1 MICRVNRHSLANAA
15 RKPYG
20 PAKLRQSA
28 LQGQDNAIVDDEKS
42 AEQSGQIEALVATP
56 DLADALESEQF
67 RRFLDQVPIAIIVS
81 QMGAKERIVYVNP
94 EFERVSGQSA
104 ASLEGKPWSALQC
117 PSCQADSDLVLGHAI
132 AEGSDFLG
140 TFLLSGEDKEE
151 QRVDA
156 YSNLI
161 ENEEGVPAFRF
172 AALVRVGL
180 HKQEE
185 RDELEK
191 RIREKD
197 ALLMEVQHRVKNNLQ
212 MITALMRIEA
222 RNAQGLIDTMPFQRL
237 AGRIEAIKILYA
249 LLDPSSEGEVD
260 LGVYLSDVAAAVLHA
275 HAVEGVRLE
284 LKVDAVNVAM
294 PAGLVVNELLTNALK
309 HAFAGRRGGTITLE
323 SVSDGNGCRV
333 TIADN
338 GVGLPE
344 GVEWPKRG
352 KLSALIVQS
361 LRENAKAQVQVAS
374 VPGQGMRVTL
384 VFTRAAAAQQPA
396 P

>member
-1 MICRVNRHSLANAA
+1 M
-15 RKPYG
+15 
-20 PAKLRQSA
+20 
-28 LQGQDNAIVDDEKS
+28 DEDRS
-42 AEQSGQIEALVATP
+42 AEQPSQIEALVATP

-81 QMGAKERIVYVNP
+81 QMDVKERIVYVNP
-94 EFERVSGQSA
+94 EFERVTGQVA
-104 ASLEGKPWSALQC
+104 ATLEGKPWSVLQA
-117 PSCQADSDLVLGHAI
+117 SSADRTSSLDLGRAI

-140 TFLLSGEDKEE
+140 TFFVTAEGGNEE
-151 QRVDA
+151 HVDA
-156 YSNLI
+156 YSNII
-161 ENEEGVPAFRF
+161 EDEHGVPAYRF
-172 AALVRVGL
+172 AALVKVSL

-185 RDELEK
+185 RDELQK
-191 RIREKD
+191 RLREKD
-197 ALLMEVQHRVKNNLQ
+197 ALLLEVQHRVKNNLQ

-222 RNAQGLIDTMPFQRL
+222 RNADGLIDTVPFQRL

-249 LLDPSSEGEVD
+249 LLIPSEKADEVD
-260 LGVYLSDVAAAVLHA
+260 LGVYLSDVAAAVMHA

-284 LKVDAVNVAM
+284 LKVDAYPVSVNVAM

-309 HAFAGRRGGTITLE
+309 HAFVGRSGGTIRLE

-338 GVGLPE
+338 GVGLPP
-344 GVEWPKRG
+344 GLDWPKRG

-374 VPGQGMRVTL
+374 VPGQGMHVTL
-384 VFTRAAAAQQPA
+384 IFTREAAAAQKT
-396 P
+396 

>member
-1 MICRVNRHSLANAA
+1 MVRARTDNRQ
-15 RKPYG
+15 Y
-20 PAKLRQSA
+20 
-28 LQGQDNAIVDDEKS
+28 QDNAIMDDQRS
-42 AEQSGQIEALVATP
+42 AEQSSQIEALVATP

-67 RRFLDQVPIAIIVS
+67 RRFLDQVPLAIIVS
-81 QMGAKERIVYVNP
+81 RMDAKERIVYVNP
-94 EFERVSGQSA
+94 EFERVSGLIA
-104 ASLEGKPWSALQC
+104 VNLEGKPWSVLRS
-117 PSCQADSDLVLGHAI
+117 PSTEPASGLELGRAI

-140 TFLLSGEDKEE
+140 TFLLIAEGGQEE
-151 QRVDA
+151 PVDA
-156 YSNLI
+156 YSNVI
-161 ENEEGVPAFRF
+161 EDEQGVPAYRF
-172 AALVRVGL
+172 AALVKVGL
-180 HKQEE
+180 HKEDE
-185 RDELEK
+185 RDELRK
-191 RIREKD
+191 RLREKD

-222 RNAQGLIDTMPFQRL
+222 RNAEGLIDTVPFQRL
-237 AGRIEAIKILYA
+237 AGRIEAIKILYT
-249 LLDPSSEGEVD
+249 LLGPGSQAGEVD

-284 LKVDAVNVAM
+284 LKVDAYPVSVNVAM

-309 HAFAGRRGGTITLE
+309 HAFVGRPGGTISME

-344 GVEWPKRG
+344 GIEWPKRG

-361 LRENAKAQVQVAS
+361 LKENAKAQVQVAS

-384 VFTRAAAAQQPA
+384 IFTRAAAAQQA
-396 P
+396 A

>member
-1 MICRVNRHSLANAA
+1 M
-15 RKPYG
+15 
-20 PAKLRQSA
+20 
-28 LQGQDNAIVDDEKS
+28 DDERG
-42 AEQSGQIEALVATP
+42 AEQSDQIEALVATP

-67 RRFLDQVPIAIIVS
+67 RRFLDQIPIAIIVS
-81 QMGAKERIVYVNP
+81 QMGAKERIVYANP
-94 EFERVSGQSA
+94 EFERVSGLTA
-104 ASLEGKPWSALQC
+104 EGLEGEPWSVLQC
-117 PSCQADSDLVLGHAI
+117 PSSDSDLGLTLGRAI
-132 AEGSDFLG
+132 MEGSDFLG
-140 TFLLSGEDKEE
+140 TFMLADEDAEHAS
-151 QRVDA
+151 VDA
-156 YSNLI
+156 YSNVI
-161 ENEEGVPAFRF
+161 QDEEGVPAFRF
-172 AALVRVGL
+172 AALVKVGL

-185 RDELEK
+185 RDEFEK

-222 RNAQGLIDTMPFQRL
+222 RNADGLIDTAPFRRL

-249 LLDPSSEGEVD
+249 LLDPNSEGEVD

-284 LKVDAVNVAM
+284 LKVDAYPVSVNVAM

-309 HAFAGRRGGTITLE
+309 HAFVGRPGGTITLE
-323 SVSDGNGCRV
+323 SISDGTGCRV
-333 TIADN
+333 IVADN

-361 LRENAKAQVQVAS
+361 LRENAKAQVQVS
-374 VPGQGMRVTL
+374 SIRGQGMRVTL
-384 VFTRAAAAQQPA
+384 IFTRAAAAPQPA
-396 P
+396 